1 MTTKLLSRWHG
12 PYEVVEKMGDKTYVI
27 MMPFKGEMKPMVQN
41 FRNLWKVGRA
51 TDQPAAVEMSDF
63 TDIFEEGDL
72 SNDGEKERD
81 LNENDKEQAHRKS
94 DDSDDGNNDE
104 SGDESDNE
112 NDDDGN
118 NDDVDEKDD
127 NDVTKMH
134 SSGVHVG
141 AKNKRDE
148 END

>member
-1 MTTKLLSRWHG
+1 
-12 PYEVVEKMGDKTYVI
+12 MGDKTYVI

-81 LNENDKEQAHRKS
+81 LNENNKNRPIVKAMTATMGTTMKA
-94 DDSDDGNNDE
+94 
-104 SGDESDNE
+104 
-112 NDDDGN
+112 
-118 NDDVDEKDD
+118 VMK
-127 NDVTKMH
+127 VTTKMMMM
-134 SSGVHVG
+134 VTTMMLM
-141 AKNKRDE
+141 KKTTMM
-148 END
+148 

>member
-81 LNENDKEQAHRKS
+81 LNENNKNRPIVKAMTATMGTTMKA
-94 DDSDDGNNDE
+94 
-104 SGDESDNE
+104 
-112 NDDDGN
+112 
-118 NDDVDEKDD
+118 VMK
-127 NDVTKMH
+127 VTTKMMMT
-134 SSGVHVG
+134 VTTMMLM
-141 AKNKRDE
+141 KKTTMM
-148 END
+148 